1 MAQLSKGIRVG
12 YGVKSGETRPT
23 SYTFIPE
30 LTGIP
35 ALGASP
41 STHQR
46 TTLMDSMHRYMKG
59 LIDVGGSLDFPCI
72 FTDEIIDEVDTA
84 VGLQDTNV
92 LEWAV
97 EFPMP
102 LGRRAYFTGEAS
114 SVYNESIDVDA
125 PVTGS
130 LSVVPSSEIAWES
143 ANYTVSFEANGGT
156 TVADQTKKY
165 GELVTEP
172 SVPTRDLYD
181 FEGWFIDEDLTEE
194 MDFATYRVDDN
205 LTLYAKWSLT

>member
-1 MAQLSKGIRVG
+1 M
-12 YGVKSGETRPT
+12 
-23 SYTFIPE
+23 
-30 LTGIP
+30 
-35 ALGASP
+35 
-41 STHQR
+41 
-46 TTLMDSMHRYMKG
+46 
-59 LIDVGGSLDFPCI
+59 DFPCI

-143 ANYTVSFEANGGT
+143 ANYTVSFEANGGIA
-156 TVADQTKKY
+156 VADQTKKY
-165 GELVTEP
+165 GELVTKP
-172 SVPTRDLYD
+172 SDP
-181 FEGWFIDEDLTEE
+181 EE
-194 MDFATYRVDDN
+194 TCMILKGGLLMRFDRRNGFCY
-205 LTLYAKWSLT
+205 L